1 MKSKLLTSILGVTL
15 LGASTLALAD
25 NGRNHN
31 RGLTYYGP
39 QDSHR
44 YGHGRPH
51 GDKRWH
57 AHAPKHRHW
66 RAPAWHAPY
75 HRHYG
80 YAPRHYGR
88 HDSGVILI
96 FKGRID

>member
-15 LGASTLALAD
+15 LGASALALAD
-25 NGRNHN
+25 NSRGHDRGPSYHGRHDGN
-31 RGLTYYGP
+31 
-39 QDSHR
+39 R
-44 YGHGRPH
+44 YGHARPH
-51 GDKRWH
+51 LDKRWH
-57 AHAPKHRHW
+57 AHAPRYRH
-66 RAPAWHAPY
+66 WHAPY